1 MVTVRDT
8 GIGIAPDELDLVPG
22 RFYRGADA
30 AQMAPAGGGLGLHVA
45 QTIVEAHGGDLA
57 IESEVG
63 RGTTV
68 RVRLPL
74 LDQPDLTRERAA
86 G

>member
-1 MVTVRDT
+1 
-8 GIGIAPDELDLVPG
+8 
-22 RFYRGADA
+22 
-30 AQMAPAGGGLGLHVA
+30 MAPSGGGLGLHVA
-45 QTIVEAHGGDLA
+45 QAIVEAHGGDLA

-74 LDQPDLTRERAA
+74 LDQPDVTRERAA

>member
-1 MVTVRDT
+1 
-8 GIGIAPDELDLVPG
+8 
-22 RFYRGADA
+22 
-30 AQMAPAGGGLGLHVA
+30 MAPSGGGLGLHVA
-45 QTIVEAHGGDLA
+45 QSIVEAHGGDLT
-57 IESEVG
+57 IESEIG

-74 LDQPDLTRERAA
+74 IDQPGVIDERAA

>member
-1 MVTVRDT
+1 
-8 GIGIAPDELDLVPG
+8 
-22 RFYRGADA
+22 
-30 AQMAPAGGGLGLHVA
+30 MAPSGGGLGLHAA
-45 QTIVEAHGGDLA
+45 QSIVEAHGGELT

-74 LDQPDLTRERAA
+74 LDPPGVIDERAA

>member
-1 MVTVRDT
+1 MTVRDT
-8 GIGIAPDELDLVPG
+8 GIGIAPDELDLVSG
-22 RFYRGADA
+22 RFCRGSNAP
-30 AQMAPAGGGLGLHVA
+30 QMAPSGEGLGLHVA
-45 QTIVEAHGGDLA
+45 QSIVDAHGGDLT

-74 LDQPDLTRERAA
+74 IDQPGVIDERAA